1 MEETIQLSNDPLWI
15 TETVIPLTPVQIA
28 DKIEQWTARPR
39 AALIGLDDTGRAI
52 GEMRGGRNPQVLEE
66 SREMNRARKPN
77 PKDTVQKY
85 LFRYRAYGDAYDSL
99 RRILQ
104 NNEWYFGSRKNFNDT
119 QDCRVPG
126 VIIDR
131 AHLRRMMAK
140 KDGGRLSKARRSE
153 IEQYLSDPAAEQR
166 TLTAVQQYVDSV
178 GILCLSELPDHPKLW
193 GEYADNGRGVC
204 LMLETLKIAF
214 APEYIERGPFE
225 IIYSDD
231 PKLAW
236 DPRGSKTFQNAQ
248 TEDHLLRKGTKWA
261 YEKEWRFFLHCGEEL
276 TVGMHPL
283 PPDALRAVILGPT
296 LTPPERVEIGIWLKP
311 DHSPNTAT

>member
-1 MEETIQLSNDPLWI
+1 M
-15 TETVIPLTPVQIA
+15 
-28 DKIEQWTARPR
+28 
-39 AALIGLDDTGRAI
+39 
-52 GEMRGGRNPQVLEE
+52 LEE
-66 SREMNRARKPN
+66 SRQMSRARKPS
-77 PKDTVQKY
+77 PKDTVPKY

-104 NNEWYFGSRKNFNDT
+104 NNEWYFGSRKHFNDT

-153 IEQYLSDPAAEQR
+153 IEQYLSDPRAEQG

-193 GEYADNGRGVC
+193 EEYADNGRGVC
-204 LMLETLKIAF
+204 LMLKTLKIAF
-214 APEYIERGPFE
+214 ARDYIERGPFE
-225 IIYSDD
+225 IMYSDN

-236 DPRGSKTFQNAQ
+236 DPRGSKSFQNAQ

-261 YEKEWRFFLHCGEEL
+261 YEKEWRFFLHRGEEP

-283 PPDALRAVILGPT
+283 PPDVLLAVVLGPA
-296 LTPPERVEIGIWLKP
+296 LTSAERVEIGTWLKTGP
-311 DHSPNTAT
+311 FAEHCNLARLVALGADRAIIQTVSA

>member
-119 QDCRVPG
+119 PGLSRTRSNNRSCPPPSHDGEEGRRQTEQSAQVGNRTVPFG
-126 VIIDR
+126 
-131 AHLRRMMAK
+131 
-140 KDGGRLSKARRSE
+140 S
-153 IEQYLSDPAAEQR
+153 AAEQR

-193 GEYADNGRGVC
+193 GS
-204 LMLETLKIAF
+204 M
-214 APEYIERGPFE
+214 
-225 IIYSDD
+225 
-231 PKLAW
+231 
-236 DPRGSKTFQNAQ
+236 
-248 TEDHLLRKGTKWA
+248 
-261 YEKEWRFFLHCGEEL
+261 
-276 TVGMHPL
+276 
-283 PPDALRAVILGPT
+283 PT
-296 LTPPERVEIGIWLKP
+296 TGAA
-311 DHSPNTAT
+311 SA